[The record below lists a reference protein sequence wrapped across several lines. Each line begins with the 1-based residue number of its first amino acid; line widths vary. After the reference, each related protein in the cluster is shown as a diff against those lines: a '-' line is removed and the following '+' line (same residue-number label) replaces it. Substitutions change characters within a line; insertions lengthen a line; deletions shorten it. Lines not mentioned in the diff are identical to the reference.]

1 MIQNFDLFGI
11 QRACYSKSKKE
22 GEQLI
27 KEHGVSFI
35 LSGELEAFDGQ
46 KKYFYRKG
54 DLIVYQKNAL
64 IRFVKYPHKE
74 EAFQAISV
82 VLDQATLQDVAVQY
96 PNKPKTKFPENI
108 VRLESD
114 ELIQDYFLGL
124 DKWFNYP
131 KIEKE
136 LVQLKKK
143 ELIYLLLH
151 HNKNLGQ
158 LLFTFTQP
166 GKVNLESYMNS
177 HFRLVERE
185 GIYLCWNA
193 LLCVYNQQR
202 FKERNVRIDCIT
214 FKQFIARYHPN
225 VNEKEVYYLKPLA
238 CAKLVQETL
247 AYLEEKEQLP
257 DYDYMIID
265 EAQDLF
271 DRNLA
276 LLIDKLCGD
285 GKGLTQGNVMLLYDL
300 DQSFSL
306 FGRDVTEY
314 AYFLKDY
321 FTHFKL
327 HKVRR
332 SAQKSQIRLIAEHI
346 QEDPEQWE
354 DITVHQAEY
363 DEIELRSFDEVETL
377 KLAIQ
382 DIIDSI
388 QDPTSSLE
396 AQDVIILVQS
406 KVWQRRNNVADL
418 IVELKIEEL
427 TPANLTLEPTK
438 LQYTTALKYKGLE
451 RKNVILIVDKPD
463 QFTPFEWYVGCTRAI
478 DNLNIWQLHTYEEH
492 EE

>member
-151 HNKNLGQ
+151 HNKNLEQ

-177 HFRLVERE
+177 HFRFNIPLVDFAFLTGRS
-185 GIYLCWNA
+185 LA
-193 LLCVYNQQR
+193 
-202 FKERNVRIDCIT
+202 T
-214 FKQFIARYHPN
+214 FKRDFEKIYHTSPTKWL
-225 VNEKEVYYLKPLA
+225 VNKRLEEAYYLLENKQMKAKEVYME
-238 CAKLVQETL
+238 VGFETL
-247 AYLEEKEQLP
+247 
-257 DYDYMIID
+257 
-265 EAQDLF
+265 
-271 DRNLA
+271 
-276 LLIDKLCGD
+276 
-285 GKGLTQGNVMLLYDL
+285 
-300 DQSFSL
+300 SHFSYAFKAK
-306 FGRDVTEY
+306 FG
-314 AYFLKDY
+314 
-321 FTHFKL
+321 
-327 HKVRR
+327 
-332 SAQKSQIRLIAEHI
+332 IN
-346 QEDPEQWE
+346 P
-354 DITVHQAEY
+354 
-363 DEIELRSFDEVETL
+363 
-377 KLAIQ
+377 
-382 DIIDSI
+382 
-388 QDPTSSLE
+388 SS
-396 AQDVIILVQS
+396 V
-406 KVWQRRNNVADL
+406 
-418 IVELKIEEL
+418 
-427 TPANLTLEPTK
+427 
-438 LQYTTALKYKGLE
+438 
-451 RKNVILIVDKPD
+451 
-463 QFTPFEWYVGCTRAI
+463 
-478 DNLNIWQLHTYEEH
+478 
-492 EE
+492 